1 MKKIIIFSLIILFFP
16 KTQNV
21 FGATG
26 IFTVDNI
33 EVVGELDGNNN
44 REKYLRVAFRKG
56 FQKLITSIIRKQDQ
70 KELLSTDLKTIS
82 TFVSN
87 YKILE
92 EKILSNNYIL
102 KLGITFNRKS
112 VERFLQKKNVSYSQ
126 VKKLDILIYPILIE
140 DSNLQIF
147 SKNKFFEQWNEKKE
161 NDLDNIN
168 FILPVENLD
177 DIDFIKRNLD
187 NIEESNLSRLVDNYE
202 IKNSSILILR
212 YDEKKLNVFLK
223 TDLSGFKKVKR
234 INFELKNLENKEA
247 TGNIILNLK
256 YYINELWKEENL
268 IDISTPSY
276 LTLNTKIKDS
286 SSLMETIESIKKISL
301 IESYTVEELDNR
313 SAKIKIKFFGKLRV
327 LQERFEE
334 NGFEFKILND
344 QWNLYLNT

>member
-26 IFTVDNI
+26 VFTVDNI
-33 EVVGELDGNNN
+33 EVIGELDGNNN
-44 REKYLRVAFRKG
+44 RDKYLRVAFKKG
-56 FQKLITSIIRKQDQ
+56 FQKLITGIIRKKDQ
-70 KELLSTDLKTIS
+70 KELLSTDLKKIS
-82 TFVSN
+82 TFVSS

-92 EKILSNNYIL
+92 EKVSDNKYNL

-112 VERFLQKKNVSYSQ
+112 VERFLQNKNVSYSQ
-126 VKKLDILIYPILIE
+126 VKKLNILIYPILIKE
-140 DSNLQIF
+140 SNLQIF
-147 SKNKFFEQWNEKKE
+147 SKNKFFEQWNEKEE

-177 DIDFIKRNLD
+177 DIDYIKNNLD

-223 TDLSGFKKVKR
+223 TNLSGFKKVKK
-234 INFELKNLENKEA
+234 IDFELENLDNKEVV
-247 TGNIILNLK
+247 NDIILNLK

-268 IDISTPSY
+268 IDISAPSY
-276 LTLNTKIKDS
+276 LTLNSKIKDS
-286 SSLMETIESIKKISL
+286 NSLTETIEKIKKISL
-301 IESYTVEELDNR
+301 IESYTIEELDNK
-313 SAKIKIKFFGKLRV
+313 SVKIKIKFFGKIRV
-327 LQERFEE
+327 LQERFNE
-334 NGFEFKILND
+334 NGFQFKISND
-344 QWNLYLNT
+344 EWNLYLNT

>member
-126 VKKLDILIYPILIE
+126 VKKLDILIYP
-140 DSNLQIF
+140 
-147 SKNKFFEQWNEKKE
+147 
-161 NDLDNIN
+161 
-168 FILPVENLD
+168 
-177 DIDFIKRNLD
+177 
-187 NIEESNLSRLVDNYE
+187 
-202 IKNSSILILR
+202 
-212 YDEKKLNVFLK
+212 
-223 TDLSGFKKVKR
+223 
-234 INFELKNLENKEA
+234 
-247 TGNIILNLK
+247 
-256 YYINELWKEENL
+256 
-268 IDISTPSY
+268 
-276 LTLNTKIKDS
+276 
-286 SSLMETIESIKKISL
+286 
-301 IESYTVEELDNR
+301 
-313 SAKIKIKFFGKLRV
+313 
-327 LQERFEE
+327 
-334 NGFEFKILND
+334 
-344 QWNLYLNT
+344 